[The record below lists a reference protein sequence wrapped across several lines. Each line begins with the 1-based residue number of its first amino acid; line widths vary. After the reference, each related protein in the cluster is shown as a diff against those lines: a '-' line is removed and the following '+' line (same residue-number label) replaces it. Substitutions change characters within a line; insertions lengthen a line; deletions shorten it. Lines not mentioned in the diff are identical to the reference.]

1 MNNVDVQNV
10 GIAGDCSEAAFAPN
24 VDRPSRR
31 TEAVKHLT
39 HRKNEQFSLHI
50 FNRRRKIFVQINTK
64 RNTNNLAVKCCN
76 V

>member
-1 MNNVDVQNV
+1 VQNV
-10 GIAGDCSEAAFAPN
+10 GIAGDCSEAALAPN
-24 VDRPSRR
+24 RPSRR
-31 TEAVKHLT
+31 TEAVKQDT
-39 HRKNEQFSLHI
+39 QKKKKFSLNI